1 MWLQVIQI
9 VNFTIQL
16 ISSLVPISIEHARF
30 ATIYDSESFWSL
42 LLASDDNYLL
52 ELRVLAV
59 HVLSNW

>member
-30 ATIYDSESFWSL
+30 ATICDSESFWSL
-42 LLASDDNYLL
+42 LAKQAVTN
-52 ELRVLAV
+52 VLNV
-59 HVLSNW
+59 S